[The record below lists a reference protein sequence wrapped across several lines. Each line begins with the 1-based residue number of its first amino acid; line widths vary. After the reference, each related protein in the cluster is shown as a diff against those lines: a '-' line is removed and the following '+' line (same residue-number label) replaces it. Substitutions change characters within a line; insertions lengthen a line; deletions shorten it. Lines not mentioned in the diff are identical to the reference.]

1 MEKISLRDLM
11 SNEVLGLVKE
21 KRSIMNII
29 MEREKVDLR
38 GNGFLREVIGR
49 MIAKRP
55 RGRKRAMILGN

>member
-29 MEREKVDLR
+29 MEREKGGLVT
-38 GNGFLREVIGR
+38 I
-49 MIAKRP
+49 
-55 RGRKRAMILGN
+55 